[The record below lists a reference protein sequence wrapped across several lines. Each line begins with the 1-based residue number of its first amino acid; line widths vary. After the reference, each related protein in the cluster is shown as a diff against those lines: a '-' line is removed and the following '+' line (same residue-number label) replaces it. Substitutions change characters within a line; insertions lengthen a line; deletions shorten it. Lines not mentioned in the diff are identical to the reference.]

1 MNIILGYDIITYNG
15 VLPNC
20 LNPKF
25 IPTIYEGSKFKFN
38 DSYKYFNEKWGVD
51 YCVFNS
57 SDFNKFSTKKSL
69 FKIVNDRIN
78 NKNYEWFYAVEPHS
92 GLDSFFGKHPVHN
105 KFSLEFMS
113 DVAINEIANHNGK
126 LLINYTIDGGLGI
139 TTENFQKIIDYTR
152 GNGISDE
159 KVYMVFSDFK
169 LSKNLKNLDVKYNV
183 LNYDFYM
190 KFKATEFNEI
200 IKNKN
205 PGYTIVGFDEFEL
218 SIGNNKKD
226 FLLLT
231 RHWKLHRIILLNK
244 LHRLGL
250 DNNLVSWEKS
260 YYDHNLINKL
270 LDHDNNPEFVELIKN
285 TSRTI
290 DVDDLVNV
298 RGVGHENKE
307 MYLDTYI
314 SIVTESIFYQPDVNF
329 PTGFLSEKIWK
340 PIGHCQPFILVG
352 PSKSLKYIK
361 DEFGYKTFHPYIDE
375 SYDDVDDD
383 DERIKF
389 IELEIDK
396 FSKKTKEEKIEFLNN
411 VKDICKFNQE
421 KLLSYG
427 YDTTDREKL
436 FKFLIHNLN
445 IYKKQVL

>member
-1 MNIILGYDIITYNG
+1 MNIILGYDIVTYNG

-20 LNPKF
+20 LDPKF
-25 IPTIYEGSKFKFN
+25 IPTIYEATNFIFN
-38 DSYKYFNEKWGVD
+38 KSYQHFNEKWGVD

-57 SDFNKFSTKKSL
+57 NDYNNFSTKKSL
-69 FKIVNDRIN
+69 LDIVNDRKTGKI
-78 NKNYEWFYAVEPHS
+78 YEWFYIIEPHS

-105 KFSLEFMS
+105 KFALDFIS
-113 DVAINEIANHNGK
+113 DIAIDEIVNHRGK

-152 GNGISDE
+152 GKGISDE
-159 KVYMVFSDFK
+159 KVYLVFSDFK
-169 LSKNLKNLDVKYNV
+169 LSENFKNLNVNYNI

-190 KFKATEFNEI
+190 KFKSTEFNEV
-200 IKNKN
+200 IKNKGSDN
-205 PGYTIVGFDEFEL
+205 SIVNFSDFQS
-218 SIGNNKKD
+218 SIGKDKKD

-250 DNNLVSWEKS
+250 DNSLISWEKS
-260 YYDHNLINKL
+260 YYDQNLIDRL
-270 LDHDNNPEFVELIKN
+270 LEHDNNLEFVNLITN

-298 RGVGHENKE
+298 KGIGYENKE

-314 SIVTESIFYQPDVNF
+314 SIVTESIFFQPDINF

-340 PIGHCQPFILVG
+340 PIGHCHPFILVG
-352 PSKSLKYIK
+352 PSKSLKHIK
-361 DEFGYKTFHPYIDE
+361 DEYGYMTFHPYIDE
-375 SYDDVDDD
+375 SYDDIDDD
-383 DERIKF
+383 YQRIKM

-396 FSKKTKEEKIEFLNN
+396 FSKKTKEEKVEFLNN
-411 VKDICKFNQE
+411 VKHICKFNQD
-421 KLLSYG
+421 KFLSYG
-427 YDTTDREKL
+427 YNTEESKKLLSFLSGEVEKS
-436 FKFLIHNLN
+436 
-445 IYKKQVL
+445 VL

>member
-1 MNIILGYDIITYNG
+1 MNIILGYDIVTYNG

-20 LNPKF
+20 LDPKF
-25 IPTIYEGSKFKFN
+25 IPTIYEATKFVYNK
-38 DSYKYFNEKWGVD
+38 SYSYFNEKWGVD

-57 SDFNKFSTKKSL
+57 NDYNNFSHKKSL
-69 FKIVNDRIN
+69 LDIVNDRKN
-78 NKNYEWFYAVEPHS
+78 GKNYPWFYIIEPHS

-105 KFSLEFMS
+105 KFALDFIS
-113 DVAINEIANHNGK
+113 DVAIDEIVNYGGK

-139 TTENFQKIIDYTR
+139 TTENFQRIVDYTR
-152 GNGISDE
+152 GKGISDE
-159 KVYMVFSDFK
+159 KVYLVFSDFK
-169 LSKNLKNLDVKYNV
+169 LLENLKNINVNYNI

-190 KFKATEFNEI
+190 KFKSTEFNEV

-205 PGYTIVGFDEFEL
+205 SNNSIVNFNDFQS
-218 SIGNNKKD
+218 SIGKDKKD

-250 DNNLVSWEKS
+250 YNSLVSWEKS
-260 YYDHNLINKL
+260 YYDQNLINRL
-270 LDHDNNPEFVELIKN
+270 IEHDHNLEFIDLITN
-285 TSRTI
+285 TSKTI
-290 DVDDLVNV
+290 DVDDLINV
-298 RGVGHENKE
+298 KGIGYENKE

-314 SIVTESIFYQPDVNF
+314 SIVTESIFFQPDVKF

-340 PIGHCQPFILVG
+340 PIGHCHPFILVG
-352 PSKSLKYIK
+352 PSKSLKHIK
-361 DEFGYKTFHPYIDE
+361 NEYGYMTFHPYIDE
-375 SYDDVDDD
+375 SYDDIDDD
-383 DERIKF
+383 YQRIKM

-421 KLLSYG
+421 KFLSYG
-427 YDTTDREKL
+427 YNTNESIKIL
-436 FKFLIHNLN
+436 KFLNGDIVGDL
-445 IYKKQVL
+445 I